1 VKGGFEIT
9 GADDVEKIL
18 KDIAPRHARNL
29 MRATI
34 HGVAGEI
41 AKDAKRNAPKRSGL
55 LKKSIIAKRRKSP
68 PDAPVSTVNV
78 EGKDPKNLPFYWR
91 FIEYG
96 TRGYKK
102 GDRRAGGKGVAKKD
116 MAPKPEQPFIRPAA
130 EKARANFQT
139 VLTQQFGKKL
149 EAALKREAKKR
160 AKK

>member
-1 VKGGFEIT
+1 MKNGFEIT
-9 GADDVEKIL
+9 GAADVERIL

-78 EGKDPKNLPFYWR
+78 AGKDPKKLPFYWR

-96 TRGYKK
+96 T
-102 GDRRAGGKGVAKKD
+102 GGKN
-116 MAPKPEQPFIRPAA
+116 PQPERPFIRPAA
-130 EKARANFQT
+130 DKARANFQT